1 MSNILLIMR
10 VISSPQVAEQAVLA
24 SLRDAFGDL
33 SRSETPVPGQFVI
46 ELPGG
51 GDVIH
56 YPAVLPHAGVYAVK
70 VSPYL
75 PDPAGPAVVTAW
87 TMLVSL
93 STGQPVALLDASGLT
108 VERTAA
114 TTVLAADLLLPPD
127 AATAAVIGYGRIGR
141 AHARY
146 LSHLRPGMTVRAF
159 SPGGIDEV
167 DDGVRAVASI
177 HDAVT
182 GADLVM
188 LCTSAADDVLDPAP
202 CPQAPSSP
210 RSRPTPLEPARSRPR
225 PCRASMCTWTRAR
238 ACRSPPSWPRPRQP
252 AGTPRPYVATWPASS
267 PATHRAPAA
276 NARCISAPWDWASR
290 TRRSPG
296 RLAGTTTTRRRDC
309 PSEDPRV
316 RGRAVDE
323 RVRGDL
329 PLQPRRDMRPLTDHR

>member
-1 MSNILLIMR
+1 MR

-188 LCTSAADDVLDPAP
+188 LCTSAADDVLDPRTLPPGTVVTSISTNAP
-202 CPQAPSSP
+202 GAREIPPAAVPGLDVYVDARTSLQVASELAQAA
-210 RSRPTPLEPARSRPR
+210 T
-225 PCRASMCTWTRAR
+225 
-238 ACRSPPSWPRPRQP
+238 
-252 AGTPRPYVATWPASS
+252 AGWD
-267 PATHRAPAA
+267 PAT
-276 NARCISAPWDWASR
+276 
-290 TRRSPG
+290 
-296 RLAGTTTTRRRDC
+296 
-309 PSEDPRV
+309 
-316 RGRAVDE
+316 
-323 RVRGDL
+323 VRGDL
-329 PLQPRRDMRPLTDHR
+329 AGLVAGHAPRPSGERPVYFRSVGLGIEDAAVAWAACRNDDDTTKGLPQ